1 MSIIVFLSTIKFM
14 KLLRFNKRIGMLSS
28 TLAVAAKPVAQF
40 MMMFMCIFTGYTLMA
55 YVMFNTYSRDFSSFI
70 TTMQTL
76 FSAMLS
82 KLIQRGTFHLIILIS
97 MFTVTKMSV
106 CSKPCSSWLG
116 IHGLSLDPDCFTE
129 Y

>member
-1 MSIIVFLSTIKFM
+1 
-14 KLLRFNKRIGMLSS
+14 MLSS

-55 YVMFNTYSRDFSSFI
+55 YVMYNTHSQDFSSFI

-106 CSKPCSSWLG
+106 CSKNTAQA
-116 IHGLSLDPDCFTE
+116 GLVFMA
-129 Y
+129 